1 MFEGLLQPTHLVLI
15 LVIALVVF
23 GPSKLPEL
31 GASLG
36 KSIREFKRS
45 TQDIS
50 EIKESVRGSVDS
62 VKSSVTS
69 AVALEPGSAASAAK
83 GTATA
88 EPAAVAAAATP
99 LPTQPEPR
107 HEGPVVLR
115 RQEIE

>member
-1 MFEGLLQPTHLVLI
+1 MFTGALQPMHLIII

-36 KSIREFKRS
+36 KGIREFRKTTDEFR
-45 TQDIS
+45 
-50 EIKESVRGSVDS
+50 EVKEEVA
-62 VKSSVTS
+62 S
-69 AVALEPGSAASAAK
+69 AVSLEPTVKKPIAA
-83 GTATA
+83 
-88 EPAAVAAAATP
+88 P

-107 HEGPVVLR
+107 NEVVTLE

>member
-1 MFEGLLQPTHLVLI
+1 MTLSAKLERARRQRSTAMFEGLLQPTHLVLI

-50 EIKESVRGSVDS
+50 EIKE
-62 VKSSVTS
+62 
-69 AVALEPGSAASAAK
+69 
-83 GTATA
+83 
-88 EPAAVAAAATP
+88 
-99 LPTQPEPR
+99 
-107 HEGPVVLR
+107 
-115 RQEIE
+115 

>member
-69 AVALEPGSAASAAK
+69 AVALEPAASAAK
-83 GTATA
+83 STATA